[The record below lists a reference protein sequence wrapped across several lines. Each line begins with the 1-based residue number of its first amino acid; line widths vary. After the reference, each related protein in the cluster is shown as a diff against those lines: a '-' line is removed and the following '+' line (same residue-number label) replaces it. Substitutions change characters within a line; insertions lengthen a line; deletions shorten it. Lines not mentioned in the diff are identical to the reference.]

1 MQRIAVYP
9 GTFDPPTLGHAN
21 IIARG
26 AHLFDMLYV
35 GVGLNPAKNPFF
47 SADERIALVKAECAA
62 LSKPGMG
69 KIIVEPF
76 SGLLVH
82 FARERGAGAILKGL
96 RDVTDLSYESQ
107 MAGMNA
113 GMAPDIETVFLL
125 AHGAAQAI
133 ASTHVRDIARMG
145 GDVTPFVSKAVA
157 KALGAKLAA
166 ASIPKA

>member
-1 MQRIAVYP
+1 MKERIGVYP
-9 GTFDPPTLGHAN
+9 GTFDPPTLGHLD

-26 AHLFDMLYV
+26 ARLFDVLYV

-47 SADERIALVKAECAA
+47 SAEERIALVKAECAA
-62 LSKPGMG
+62 LAKPGQG

-76 SGLLVH
+76 SGLLVQ
-82 FARERGAGAILKGL
+82 FAKERNAGAILRGL

-113 GMAPDIETVFLL
+113 SMAPDIETVFLL
-125 AHGAAQAI
+125 AQGSTQAI

-145 GDVTPFVSKAVA
+145 GNVAPFVSKAIG
-157 KALGAKLAA
+157 KALAAKLA
-166 ASIPKA
+166 SSKP

>member
-1 MQRIAVYP
+1 MTERIAVYP
-9 GTFDPPTLGHAN
+9 GTFDPPTLGHLD

-26 AHLFDMLYV
+26 ARLFDVLYV
-35 GVGLNPAKNPFF
+35 GVGLNPAKNPVF
-47 SADERIALVKAECAA
+47 SPEERIALVKGECAS
-62 LSKPGMG
+62 LTKPGYG

-82 FARERGAGAILKGL
+82 FARERGAGAILRGL

-113 GMAPDIETVFLL
+113 SMAPDVETVFLL
-125 AHGAAQAI
+125 AQGSTQAI

-145 GDVTPFVSKAVA
+145 GNIAPFVSKAVG
-157 KALGAKLAA
+157 KALAAKLPAA
-166 ASIPKA
+166 KT